1 MSTELRSKEI
11 ADKLTKDLT
20 NALEVT
26 PIPDLSLV
34 EKLLA
39 AGADPN
45 APRFC
50 RESCQGRVCSSPCAQ
65 GPLAYIIGSR
75 YHQLPGDENNRSHV
89 LLKIVNALIGAGAK
103 ILPGETS
110 DCRSVSYQYYIDEPN
125 AHVTKELMTIVDNL
139 VKIASNS
146 SASNSSASS

>member
-1 MSTELRSKEI
+1 MSTELSP
-11 ADKLTKDLT
+11 KDLAKELT
-20 NALEVT
+20 DALAVT
-26 PIPDLSLV
+26 PCPDLSLV

-50 RESCQGRVCSSPCAQ
+50 MESCHGPACSDTCRRSA
-65 GPLAYIIGSR
+65 LAYIISR

-89 LLKIVNALIGAGAK
+89 LLKIVKALIGAGAK